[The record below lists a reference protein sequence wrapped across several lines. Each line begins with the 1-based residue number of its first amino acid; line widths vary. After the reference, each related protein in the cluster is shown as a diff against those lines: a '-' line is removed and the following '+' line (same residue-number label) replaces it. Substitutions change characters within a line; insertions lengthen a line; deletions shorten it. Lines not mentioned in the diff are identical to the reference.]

1 MSYFKEQ
8 ICRIDPTCT
17 NIQLSDHI
25 GNSSNKMLLDLTNID
40 EAIFHLKYIKNKLNS
55 VKPS

>member
-8 ICRIDPTCT
+8 ICRIDPTST
-17 NIQLSDHI
+17 NIQLFDHI
-25 GNSSNKMLLDLTNID
+25 GHKSNPMLLDKTNID
-40 EAIFHLKYIKNKLNS
+40 EAIFHLQYIKNKLNS

>member
-40 EAIFHLKYIKNKLNS
+40 EAIFHLQYIKNKLA
-55 VKPS
+55 KQ